1 MVSRL
6 VACTSCLVH
15 GLCGVWCF
23 VSGMGR
29 WHTGN
34 TLSGCVTQY
43 PRVDTSEASAIHP
56 TYTNVCVYVERGH
69 TLCVDKAHF
78 PSSPRS
84 VVSRARLLCGG
95 SESLACKTTRLAQL
109 F

>member
-23 VSGMGR
+23 NSGMDVG
-29 WHTGN
+29 TLGN

-43 PRVDTSEASAIHP
+43 PRVDASEASAIHP
-56 TYTNVCVYVERGH
+56 THTNVCMWNVDTR
-69 TLCVDKAHF
+69 CV
-78 PSSPRS
+78 
-84 VVSRARLLCGG
+84 
-95 SESLACKTTRLAQL
+95 Q
-109 F
+109 